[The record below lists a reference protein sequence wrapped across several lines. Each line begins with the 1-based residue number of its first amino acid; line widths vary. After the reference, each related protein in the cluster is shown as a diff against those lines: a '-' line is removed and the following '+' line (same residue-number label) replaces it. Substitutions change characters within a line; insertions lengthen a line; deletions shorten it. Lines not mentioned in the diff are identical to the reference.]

1 MNARL
6 VLWLYGHF
14 VMKHYKWKIMNSNVN
29 IVRVYIPITLYM
41 YIMNSIISVDIW
53 TYTYVTV
60 FLNI

>member
-1 MNARL
+1 
-6 VLWLYGHF
+6 
-14 VMKHYKWKIMNSNVN
+14 MNSNVN